1 MEQLLPIMQ
10 LLVASFI
17 VPLINFIKTKW
28 IPEELAFVTF
38 FMKVILCFLF
48 GMALNW
54 VLGIGLPMPELLE
67 LVKNLIIGATA
78 VHSIAKWNK
87 KRKTKTS

>member
-17 VPLINFIKTKW
+17 VPLINFIKSKW
-28 IPEELAFVTF
+28 IPDELAFVTF
-38 FMKVILCFLF
+38 LMNVIICFLF
-48 GMALNW
+48 GMVLNW
-54 VLGIGLPMPELLE
+54 ILGIGLSMPELIE

-87 KRKTKTS
+87 KRKLET